1 MKIYTHS
8 LTALLILFFCISD
21 LKYSSISVPEN
32 TGNDLTNPVDAKVN
46 HWVSQI
52 RDSIDGVNQSIISSS
67 NNFSDMINGVIE
79 VPELPQTH
87 ALTPNTMSGLETP
100 DPSSEL
106 FIMAPP
112 SPNSLGAATLSYPI
126 KLPSGRN
133 GMGPNLSIQYNSE
146 GGVSWLG
153 MGWDLN
159 VSLVSIDTR
168 WGVPRYDQNLETETY
183 TIDGA
188 QLSPVAHRST
198 AIARTS
204 EKRFYPRVN
213 SSFQKIIRHGDNPT
227 NYWFEVTE
235 KGGIRYFYGGDPT
248 NGPDPSAVLT
258 DTLKNI
264 ASWALTETR
273 DPNNNFIKYRYTK
286 VYDPGTEGGNMGSN
300 LYLSSITYTGNGTTE
315 GKYRVEFF
323 SDRDLK
329 ETPRKDI
336 MISGRLGFKQVTADL
351 LRKIDIKLD
360 GQNVRSYELNYTE
373 GAFYKTLLENIIE
386 FDAAGKIFNTHRL
399 EYYNDVQGPGNVYV
413 PLAAEEEWFPQT
425 DNVHGTFLNP
435 IPIFS
440 DDASA
445 LGGNKS
451 IGGGFGIAVTVGPSD
466 NKLYSKSNT
475 AGIAFG
481 FDISTNEG
489 MLALV
494 DINGDGLAD
503 KVFKKGNELFY
514 RANQFAADSSVYF
527 GPITQINGVGDFNQ
541 GLSWGVSVGLES
553 NFVIY
558 AGLGYHHSED
568 ITNVYLSDVNG
579 DLLMDI
585 VNNGT
590 VYFNHLENGV
600 PHFTLSSGDTPSPIN
615 SNSGIDSNL
624 VENDP
629 QVLEKAIDDNPLHDV
644 VKVWI
649 APFDG
654 TVSIKA
660 PVSLLQKQNQL
671 GQINTAADG
680 VRVAIQHKATE
691 LWSSNIN
698 PDDFTPK
705 IPSGVGSINVQKG
718 DRIYFRVQSIFNGA
732 SDMVHWVPEI
742 MYSNHANEL
751 NDANGLPLFKF
762 QSDKDFLMSASL
774 SVGMPIDGTIHVSG
788 DFTKPITSDNVTV
801 RVFKKARSNGVL
813 TTLLEQT
820 VNWDQAVTVPVSI
833 NQQVATGDELYFR
846 VLSQTNIDWT
856 ALGWNPVVAYTA
868 SNDPKVPRVLDDNGK
883 AMVRIS
889 PTVDFKAYTK
899 NVWPS
904 NSWTAP
910 RTDTFSIVSN
920 PKLNPNFLN
929 GQIVFS
935 VKKEKQLLAKQVISV
950 TGGVVGA
957 HPALSAVFNSG
968 DKVFFEYHSTDTN
981 LVKVIDST
989 TVIVKSEPGNPDTL
1003 LAGLH
1008 TFDNS
1013 FIFGPQYRHWG
1024 QFSYKGNR
1032 ERANQPI
1039 NENDLKLSD
1048 ALMTDNPPSI
1058 DLSPM
1063 VDTSDPSGSSTRMQ
1077 QSYDGQG
1084 GYQPKDDNFIYLV
1097 PDNNRKAWIG
1107 YDDLVFVTRDTISS
1121 SRMGRDD
1128 ITPTNPI
1135 GNANPGSGS
1144 GAVGIKKVAQ
1154 TDNFS
1159 LGVGSLSGSLG
1170 AGLSTGTTKFAYDFN
1185 DMNGDGYPDVVSN
1198 SKIQYTHPYGG
1209 LESNAKPISF
1219 GDPSFSSHLSV
1230 GGSLGGKLILSG
1242 SSNSSEQPKGAKAG
1256 KAQDQ
1261 SEVSA
1266 GISGQFSANFDTETL
1281 AFMDV
1286 NGDGLPDRVHGNGT
1300 VELNIGYSFL
1310 KPEKWGYAG
1319 LSDGFAISAGGGV
1332 SINIENYSIAAGIA
1346 LSRTENFTRQTL
1358 MDVNG
1363 DGMLDYVEGL
1373 KGTPP
1378 VKVRINTGSGF
1389 GPFIDW
1395 TGADGFNKAMSTGES
1410 INIAFTIGIS
1420 IIPIVPIVKLCI
1432 NPSITIGQGADRT
1445 QVQIDDID
1453 GDGFP
1458 DYLHSEVDNQLKVSR
1473 STIRRTNKLR
1483 KVTRPM
1489 GGSFVLN
1496 YTRKGNTYDMPNN
1509 VWTLSRVDL
1518 YDGLGGDGPEYTS
1531 KTYDFENGK
1540 YNRNEREFYGFG
1552 KVTTIDLDN
1561 NKNGAVYRILE
1572 ETYYND
1578 NYYVKGIFAG
1588 SVLKDAG
1595 GHKFTETINT
1605 IELKNIQ
1612 TGATLPDSF
1621 NQTDDSTAF
1630 PALVKS
1636 ERLFYEGQT
1645 TAGKST
1651 SMTYAYDLLGN
1662 ISRYTDFGD
1671 PGANDDIT
1679 TRINYHS
1686 VPAKYIMN
1694 VPGSLTVEDNG
1705 QIYRKRETDINTN
1718 TGNIKEIRLFLSN
1731 GVATMS
1737 MSYDQYGN
1745 ITSLTRP
1752 QNASRKS
1759 LVYTYEY
1766 DDVLKTYVTGIS
1778 DTYGYTSRFSYDFR
1792 FGKML
1797 SSTDLNNQQ
1806 TLYTL
1811 DNSGRILTIRGPLE
1825 IASGQPFTM
1834 AFEYHPDSAVA
1845 WAMAKHFDP
1854 AFPRNYMET
1863 ASFRDGVGR
1872 EVQTKKDIALFA
1884 GKQAADQELMMVSG
1898 STTFDAFLRPV
1909 IQYYPITEP
1918 KGTIGIYNT
1927 GADNIT
1933 PELMTYDVM
1942 DRKLTST
1949 LPDQS
1954 VEKME
1959 YGFGSDRNGTSQFMN
1974 SSIDANGIK
1983 TDRFLN
1989 VRGLLV
1995 ATLQQYSQGSDVWT
2009 SYKYNPVNELTRVI
2023 DDLGNVTTMTYDQ
2036 FGRKTSDVHPDAGTT
2051 SFRYDLAGN
2060 LIEKITANLEG
2071 GGAGI
2076 KYTYDHERLTRI
2088 SYPSN
2093 PQNNVTISYGAAG
2106 ESFFRAGRVIK
2117 QQDAT
2122 GTQEFFYN
2130 PMGETVKNI
2139 RVIKIPDTTVLTYTT
2154 QWTYDTWGRVTG
2166 ITYPDGE
2173 VLTYN
2178 YNVGGLLKNMSGI
2191 KDGNT
2196 FNYLKQSGYDKFER
2210 RVYMGYGNGTEMTY
2224 AYEPERLRLSGL
2236 TAKTAPGRFM
2246 MDNSYAYDKVSNI
2259 LSIVNNAPKPP
2270 SNLMGGSVSYQ
2281 NTYDDLYRL
2290 THTDGIFSGS
2300 NHQFRFSLDM
2310 KYNTVSSIL
2319 SKKQVHEKKAYDETD
2334 WILQNRTSY
2343 SYDFNYNSNIQPHAP
2358 IQIGREAFTYD
2369 ANGNQTSWQDDVS
2382 AQNRQISWD
2391 EENRIRELSD
2401 NGQLMRYSYDATDT
2415 RVYKSIGNAQ
2425 TVSINGKQA
2434 AKTSGIGN
2442 YTIYVNPYH
2451 VTQSGGYTKHYY
2463 IEGQRISSTLGIAS
2477 TSGGRKTQPF
2487 QYYYH
2492 PDHLRNSAYITD
2504 ASGEVFQH
2512 LEYFPFGETFV
2523 DEHGNQQRTPY
2534 LYNGKELDNETQL
2547 YYYGARYYD
2556 PRTSIWETVDPSWDA
2571 PNQIGIT
2578 PYAYVWNNPIK
2589 YIDPDGRQGDYPDEQ
2604 KGAINM
2610 RDAVTKHVIPLHT
2623 ENGKNNSKSKFN
2635 VTEKNEVI
2643 NLIKLADGVIG
2654 KHNPDKNNPQKQDRF
2669 KRKVDA
2675 GRVIGI
2681 YREQN
2686 DDGGDGVETTMIIVI
2701 TDSKGNLVTAYPDR
2715 PKRVRAPRN
2724 KGKAG
2729 NYGKNNIGAR
2739 RNK

>member
-1 MKIYTHS
+1 
-8 LTALLILFFCISD
+8 
-21 LKYSSISVPEN
+21 
-32 TGNDLTNPVDAKVN
+32 
-46 HWVSQI
+46 
-52 RDSIDGVNQSIISSS
+52 
-67 NNFSDMINGVIE
+67 
-79 VPELPQTH
+79 
-87 ALTPNTMSGLETP
+87 
-100 DPSSEL
+100 
-106 FIMAPP
+106 
-112 SPNSLGAATLSYPI
+112 
-126 KLPSGRN
+126 
-133 GMGPNLSIQYNSE
+133 
-146 GGVSWLG
+146 
-153 MGWDLN
+153 
-159 VSLVSIDTR
+159 
-168 WGVPRYDQNLETETY
+168 
-183 TIDGA
+183 
-188 QLSPVAHRST
+188 
-198 AIARTS
+198 
-204 EKRFYPRVN
+204 
-213 SSFQKIIRHGDNPT
+213 
-227 NYWFEVTE
+227 
-235 KGGIRYFYGGDPT
+235 
-248 NGPDPSAVLT
+248 
-258 DTLKNI
+258 
-264 ASWALTETR
+264 
-273 DPNNNFIKYRYTK
+273 
-286 VYDPGTEGGNMGSN
+286 
-300 LYLSSITYTGNGTTE
+300 
-315 GKYRVEFF
+315 
-323 SDRDLK
+323 
-329 ETPRKDI
+329 
-336 MISGRLGFKQVTADL
+336 
-351 LRKIDIKLD
+351 
-360 GQNVRSYELNYTE
+360 
-373 GAFYKTLLENIIE
+373 
-386 FDAAGKIFNTHRL
+386 
-399 EYYNDVQGPGNVYV
+399 
-413 PLAAEEEWFPQT
+413 
-425 DNVHGTFLNP
+425 
-435 IPIFS
+435 
-440 DDASA
+440 
-445 LGGNKS
+445 
-451 IGGGFGIAVTVGPSD
+451 
-466 NKLYSKSNT
+466 
-475 AGIAFG
+475 
-481 FDISTNEG
+481 
-489 MLALV
+489 
-494 DINGDGLAD
+494 
-503 KVFKKGNELFY
+503 
-514 RANQFAADSSVYF
+514 
-527 GPITQINGVGDFNQ
+527 
-541 GLSWGVSVGLES
+541 
-553 NFVIY
+553 
-558 AGLGYHHSED
+558 
-568 ITNVYLSDVNG
+568 
-579 DLLMDI
+579 
-585 VNNGT
+585 
-590 VYFNHLENGV
+590 
-600 PHFTLSSGDTPSPIN
+600 
-615 SNSGIDSNL
+615 
-624 VENDP
+624 
-629 QVLEKAIDDNPLHDV
+629 V
-644 VKVWI
+644 V
-649 APFDG
+649 
-654 TVSIKA
+654 
-660 PVSLLQKQNQL
+660 
-671 GQINTAADG
+671 
-680 VRVAIQHKATE
+680 
-691 LWSSNIN
+691 
-698 PDDFTPK
+698 
-705 IPSGVGSINVQKG
+705 
-718 DRIYFRVQSIFNGA
+718 
-732 SDMVHWVPEI
+732 
-742 MYSNHANEL
+742 
-751 NDANGLPLFKF
+751 
-762 QSDKDFLMSASL
+762 
-774 SVGMPIDGTIHVSG
+774 
-788 DFTKPITSDNVTV
+788 
-801 RVFKKARSNGVL
+801 
-813 TTLLEQT
+813 
-820 VNWDQAVTVPVSI
+820 
-833 NQQVATGDELYFR
+833 TGDELYFR

-856 ALGWNPVVAYTA
+856 ALDWNPVVAYTT

-889 PTVDFKAYTK
+889 PTVDFQAYTK
-899 NVWPS
+899 NIRPS

-910 RTDTFSIVSN
+910 RSDTFSIVSN
-920 PKLNPNFLN
+920 PKLNPSFLN

-935 VKKEKQLLAKQVISV
+935 VKKEKQLLAKQVIPV
-950 TGGVVGA
+950 TSGVVGA
-957 HPALSAVFNSG
+957 HPALTAIFNSG

-981 LVKVIDST
+981 LVKVVDST

-1024 QFSYKGNR
+1024 QFAYNGNR
-1032 ERANQPI
+1032 ARANQPI
-1039 NENDLKLSD
+1039 IENDLKLSD

-1063 VDTSDPSGSSTRMQ
+1063 VDTSDPSGSGSRMQ

-1084 GYQPKDDNFIYLV
+1084 GYQPKNDNFIYLV

-1135 GNANPGSGS
+1135 GNANPGSAS

-1159 LGVGSLSGSLG
+1159 LGVGSLSGSIG

-1209 LESNAKPISF
+1209 LEPSAKPISF
-1219 GDPSFSSHLSV
+1219 GDPSFSSHISF

-1266 GISGQFSANFDTETL
+1266 GISGQFNANFDTETL

-1373 KGTPP
+1373 KGSQP
-1378 VKVRINTGSGF
+1378 VRVRINTGIGF

-1458 DYLHSEVDNQLKVSR
+1458 DYLHSEVDDQLKVSR

-1489 GGSFVLN
+1489 GGSFVLD

-1509 VWTLSRVDL
+1509 VWTLSRVDM

-1531 KTYDFENGK
+1531 KTYDFQNGK

-1561 NKNGAVYRILE
+1561 NKNGAIYRILE

-1578 NYYVKGIFAG
+1578 NYYVKGLFAG

-1636 ERLFYEGQT
+1636 EQLFYEGRT
-1645 TAGKST
+1645 TAGKVT
-1651 SMTYAYDLLGN
+1651 SMTYAYDLFGN

-1671 PGANDDIT
+1671 PGANDDVT
-1679 TRINYHS
+1679 TNIKYHS
-1686 VPAKYIMN
+1686 VPSKYIMN
-1694 VPGSLTVEDNG
+1694 VPGSLTVEGNG
-1705 QIYRKRETDINTN
+1705 QTYRKRETDINTN
-1718 TGNIKEIRLFLSN
+1718 TGNIEEIRLFLQSN

-1745 ITSLTRP
+1745 VISLTRP
-1752 QNASRKS
+1752 QNASKKS

-1766 DDVLKTYVTGIS
+1766 DNDLKTYVTGIS
-1778 DTYGYTSRFSYDFR
+1778 DTYGYTSRFSFDPR

-1811 DNSGRILTIRGPLE
+1811 DNSGRVLTIRGPLE
-1825 IASGQPFTM
+1825 IASGQPFTV

-1854 AFPRNYMET
+1854 AFPGNYMET

-1884 GKQAADQELMMVSG
+1884 GKQAVDQELMMVSG

-1974 SSIDANGIK
+1974 RSIDANGIK
-1983 TDRFLN
+1983 MDRFLN

-2009 SYKYNPVNELTRVI
+2009 TYEYNPVNELTRVI

-2036 FGRKTSDVHPDAGTT
+2036 FGRKTSNVHPDAGIT
-2051 SFRYDLAGN
+2051 SFKYDLAGN
-2060 LIEKITANLEG
+2060 LTEKITANLEG
-2071 GGAGI
+2071 GGVGI
-2076 KYTYDHERLTRI
+2076 KYTYDHERLTKI

-2106 ESFFRAGRVIK
+2106 ESFFRAGRITK

-2130 PMGETVKNI
+2130 PMGETVKNT
-2139 RVIKIPDTTVLTYTT
+2139 RVIKIPDTTALTYTT

-2173 VLTYN
+2173 VLTYS

-2196 FNYLKQSGYDKFER
+2196 FNYLKQLGYDKFER
-2210 RVYMGYGNGTEMTY
+2210 RVYMGYGNETDMTY

-2246 MDNSYAYDKVSNI
+2246 MDNSYAYDKVNNV

-2270 SNLMGGSVSYQ
+2270 SNLMGGSASYQ

-2290 THTDGIFSGS
+2290 THTNGLFSGS

-2310 KYNTVSSIL
+2310 KYNSVSGIL
-2319 SKKQVHEKKAYDETD
+2319 SKTQVHEKKAYDETD
-2334 WILQNRTSY
+2334 WILQNRTS
-2343 SYDFNYNSNIQPHAP
+2343 
-2358 IQIGREAFTYD
+2358 
-2369 ANGNQTSWQDDVS
+2369 
-2382 AQNRQISWD
+2382 
-2391 EENRIRELSD
+2391 
-2401 NGQLMRYSYDATDT
+2401 
-2415 RVYKSIGNAQ
+2415 
-2425 TVSINGKQA
+2425 
-2434 AKTSGIGN
+2434 
-2442 YTIYVNPYH
+2442 
-2451 VTQSGGYTKHYY
+2451 
-2463 IEGQRISSTLGIAS
+2463 
-2477 TSGGRKTQPF
+2477 
-2487 QYYYH
+2487 
-2492 PDHLRNSAYITD
+2492 
-2504 ASGEVFQH
+2504 
-2512 LEYFPFGETFV
+2512 
-2523 DEHGNQQRTPY
+2523 
-2534 LYNGKELDNETQL
+2534 
-2547 YYYGARYYD
+2547 
-2556 PRTSIWETVDPSWDA
+2556 
-2571 PNQIGIT
+2571 
-2578 PYAYVWNNPIK
+2578 
-2589 YIDPDGRQGDYPDEQ
+2589 
-2604 KGAINM
+2604 
-2610 RDAVTKHVIPLHT
+2610 
-2623 ENGKNNSKSKFN
+2623 
-2635 VTEKNEVI
+2635 
-2643 NLIKLADGVIG
+2643 
-2654 KHNPDKNNPQKQDRF
+2654 
-2669 KRKVDA
+2669 
-2675 GRVIGI
+2675 
-2681 YREQN
+2681 
-2686 DDGGDGVETTMIIVI
+2686 
-2701 TDSKGNLVTAYPDR
+2701 
-2715 PKRVRAPRN
+2715 
-2724 KGKAG
+2724 
-2729 NYGKNNIGAR
+2729 
-2739 RNK
+2739 